1 MLHRIPKPTSLGW
14 SSGPL
19 LGFKAPNSLKGGGS
33 HVGCLPVA
41 SVGTT
46 EPARATFSD
55 IKGKI
60 AFQNWLN
67 TGVGVE
73 DPKTPPVTPRPPPS
87 TPTVPSL
94 IRRTHVGTQVGTHL
108 AEPSDTSEPRL
119 VKGKP

>member
-1 MLHRIPKPTSLGW
+1 MLHRIPKPSSLGW
-14 SSGPL
+14 TSEPL
-19 LGFKAPNSLKGGGS
+19 LDLKVVNFHRGGRI
-33 HVGCLPVA
+33 VVCVLVA

-46 EPARATFSD
+46 KPAGAPFSG
-55 IKGKI
+55 INGKI
-60 AFQNWLN
+60 AFESWLD

-73 DPKTPPVTPRPPPS
+73 DPKTPPVTPRPPPP

-94 IRRTHVGTQVGTHL
+94 IRRTQVGTQVGTHL